1 MAIDEKQLKRK
12 PRGKP
17 FSPGVSGNPA
27 GRPGKELAPRG
38 ANWEYRVLN
47 ISSNPDELERELNNY
62 GAWDLVCC
70 EPRTNNLWVLAVFK
84 RLIS

>member
-1 MAIDEKQLKRK
+1 MDEKQLKRK
-12 PRGKP
+12 SRGKP

-27 GRPGKELAPRG
+27 GRPVKEKSFAD
-38 ANWEYRVLN
+38 NWEYRVLN

-70 EPRTNNLWVLAVFK
+70 EPKSNNNWVLAVFK
-84 RLIS
+84 RQLS